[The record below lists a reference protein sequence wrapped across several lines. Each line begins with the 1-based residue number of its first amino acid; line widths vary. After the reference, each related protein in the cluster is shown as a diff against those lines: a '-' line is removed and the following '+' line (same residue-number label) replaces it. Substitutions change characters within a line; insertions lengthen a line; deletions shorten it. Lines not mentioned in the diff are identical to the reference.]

1 MNKEK
6 SNRRILKDA
15 IIVSTIMY
23 VANNIGNIL
32 AYIYK
37 DKKEK

>member
-6 SNRRILKDA
+6 SSRRILKDA
-15 IIVSTIMY
+15 IVVSTIMY
-23 VANNIGNIL
+23 LATNVGNIL